1 MKNFSDKTAVIT
13 GGASGIG
20 FALAEECSRRKMNIV
35 LGDIEEQALASAVH
49 HFEDRQVNVLGL
61 QTDVSSKKS
70 SENLFDQAK
79 TRFGKIHLLF
89 NNAGVVNGGTPPPI
103 WELPRQ
109 DWDWVMGVNLM
120 GVLNGIQTFT
130 PHMIEHGEEGHIVNT
145 SSIAAFIPG
154 AGPYGVSKTGVVML
168 SETLALDLKRAQS
181 NIGASV
187 ICPGWTN
194 TKISD
199 SERNRPKELTSSINP
214 EGHGLG
220 MNSILEAGKSPERLA
235 EQVFESIEN
244 DSFYIFPHQGWDY
257 LLTEHTEAMLK
268 REGPHIFNSAA
279 HLRKRSEGKDV

>member
-1 MKNFSDKTAVIT
+1 MKDFTDKTAVIT

-20 FALAEECSRRKMNIV
+20 FALAEQCSRRTMNIV
-35 LGDIEEQALASAVH
+35 LGDIEEQALSAAVKY
-49 HFEDRQVNVLGL
+49 FEDRQVNVVGL
-61 QTDVSSKKS
+61 QTDVSSKRS
-70 SENLFDQAK
+70 VENLFDKAK
-79 TRFGKIHLLF
+79 ASFGKTHLLF
-89 NNAGVVNGGTPPPI
+89 NNAGVVNGGSPPPI
-103 WELPRQ
+103 WDLPRE

-154 AGPYGVSKTGVVML
+154 AGPYGVSKSGVVML
-168 SETLALDLKRAQS
+168 SETLALDLKRAQTK
-181 NIGASV
+181 IGASV

-199 SERNRPKELTSSINP
+199 SERNRPKELTSSSNP
-214 EGHGLG
+214 ERLGLG

-244 DSFYIFPHQGWDY
+244 DRFYIFPHQGWDY

-268 REGPHIFNSAA
+268 REGPHIFNSVA
-279 HLRKRSEGKDV
+279 HLAKRSEGKDV